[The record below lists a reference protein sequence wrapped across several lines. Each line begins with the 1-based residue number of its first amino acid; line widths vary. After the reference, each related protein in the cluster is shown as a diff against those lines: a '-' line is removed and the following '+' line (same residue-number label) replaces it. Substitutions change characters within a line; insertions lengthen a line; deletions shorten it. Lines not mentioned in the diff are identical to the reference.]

1 MGSVLL
7 DAVSDAVSFYL
18 IVSDIA
24 MSPKTVWSATAV
36 HFYWQN
42 STVVKIPR
50 ANFTPF
56 FQNSQQL
63 IQTIPGHCI

>member
-1 MGSVLL
+1 MLKAGRHCNVVALMGSVLL

-36 HFYWQN
+36 HFY
-42 STVVKIPR
+42 
-50 ANFTPF
+50 
-56 FQNSQQL
+56 
-63 IQTIPGHCI
+63 